1 MSGISAWIMSV
12 AGISVLSV
20 LVDLIMPN
28 GQTKKYIKGI
38 FAFVIILV
46 IISPLPSLINKRFS
60 IDDIFQ
66 EEISIQ
72 NEYIYEINRKKIEK
86 IEKDIL
92 KDLENEGVRNLE
104 LNINANIF
112 TYDLQID
119 TIFVDLSQVVINE
132 NLQHIN
138 INELIKSSILKF
150 VLIDCEKIIFGVN
163 S

>member
-150 VLIDCEKIIFGVN
+150 VSIDCEKIIFGVN